1 MEFRWRY
8 FALVVFITSL
18 IILLVVDA
26 ILKPCTA
33 KEREDNTLVRLFCE
47 GVIPGNISVGMPLSP
62 EERICSSQND
72 TFSDWQLNPE
82 TGLCESQSSCL
93 KQGVH
98 DFSVWILNNTVLGF
112 FVNIFVFAI
121 SALILIPGIILTIAS
136 GAAFAMAL
144 GLGVGTAV
152 AGLSVWLGALVATIV
167 SFYATRYLFRDHV
180 RSFIEDRNRLK
191 AIDMAV
197 RIKGQ
202 RIIMLLRF
210 SPIIPFGIFN
220 YLMGTTSARFRDHF
234 FATAIGILP
243 GTVAYAF
250 VGAAL
255 TMSVTDLETVRE
267 EENGYI
273 YLSMESCENKQIDR
287 LNLSLLLV
295 GILFTLIA
303 MIVIANHAKK
313 ELKTLLEENGIES
326 TISNTSS
333 DEAEFHEPA
342 GSKNPIHNC
351 QVNVD

>member
-1 MEFRWRY
+1 MSF
-8 FALVVFITSL
+8 
-18 IILLVVDA
+18 
-26 ILKPCTA
+26 
-33 KEREDNTLVRLFCE
+33 DNQT
-47 GVIPGNISVGMPLSP
+47 
-62 EERICSSQND
+62 Q
-72 TFSDWQLNPE
+72 
-82 TGLCESQSSCL
+82 
-93 KQGVH
+93 
-98 DFSVWILNNTVLGF
+98 
-112 FVNIFVFAI
+112 
-121 SALILIPGIILTIAS
+121 
-136 GAAFAMAL
+136 
-144 GLGVGTAV
+144 
-152 AGLSVWLGALVATIV
+152 
-167 SFYATRYLFRDHV
+167 
-180 RSFIEDRNRLK
+180 
-191 AIDMAV
+191 
-197 RIKGQ
+197 
-202 RIIMLLRF
+202 
-210 SPIIPFGIFN
+210 
-220 YLMGTTSARFRDHF
+220 
-234 FATAIGILP
+234 
-243 GTVAYAF
+243 